1 VTVRVLLA
9 DDHLVVRTGLRA
21 MLDAVSDLEVGGEA
35 VDGAEVLSLTAS
47 LQPDVVLM
55 DLRMPEIDGVTAT
68 ARLLELH
75 PAVSVLVLPTYDT
88 DADILRAIE
97 AGATGYLLK
106 DVTRDELLGAIR
118 SSAAGRSALASG
130 VASRLLG
137 RMRAPAPAALSVRE
151 IEVLEL
157 VARGR
162 SNKEIARSLHLSE
175 ATVKTHLLHIFSKL
189 QVEDRTHAVTAALE
203 AGVLRLD
210 A

>member
-1 VTVRVLLA
+1 MTIRVLLA

-21 MLDAVSDLEVGGEA
+21 MLDQVPDLEVVGEA
-35 VDGAEVLSLTAS
+35 GDGAEAVALTGSLR
-47 LQPDVVLM
+47 PDVVLM
-55 DLRMPEIDGVTAT
+55 DLRMPGTDGVSAT
-68 ARLLELH
+68 ARLRELH
-75 PAVSVLVLPTYDT
+75 PTISVLVLTTYDT

-118 SSAAGRSALASG
+118 STAAGRSILASG

-137 RMRAPAPAALSVRE
+137 RMRAPAPAALSARE
-151 IEVLEL
+151 IEVIEL
-157 VARGR
+157 VARGHT
-162 SNKEIARSLHLSE
+162 NKEIARRLHLSE

-189 QVEDRTHAVTAALE
+189 QVDDRTQAVTTALE
-203 AGVLRLD
+203 TGVIRLD